1 MTQPV
6 AENVAVEVPENEDPS
21 RFRVRLLNFEGPFD
35 LLLTLISQHR
45 LDVTEV
51 ALHTVTDDFIAFT
64 KSLGREMGLDQTTEF
79 LVVAAT
85 LLDLKA
91 ARLLPSGDVEDAE
104 DLALLEVRDL
114 LFARLLQYRAYK
126 QVAQLFGELEAA
138 ALRRYPR
145 SVSVEDRYTDL
156 IPEVLLGV
164 DPARFADIAAAAF
177 RPKPIPTVGL
187 DHIHQHSVSV
197 PEQARWVLE
206 RLEAKGENM
215 WTPFGELT
223 EGCESTVEIVAR
235 FLALLE
241 LFREQVLAFDQPEPL
256 GELMVSWTGK
266 AKSDEVVVAAV
277 DYG

>member
-1 MTQPV
+1 MTQSV

-114 LFARLLQYRAYK
+114 LFARLLQ
-126 QVAQLFGELEAA
+126 LFGELEAA

-156 IPEVLLGV
+156 IPEVPLGV

-266 AKSDEVVVAAV
+266 AKSDEIVVAAV